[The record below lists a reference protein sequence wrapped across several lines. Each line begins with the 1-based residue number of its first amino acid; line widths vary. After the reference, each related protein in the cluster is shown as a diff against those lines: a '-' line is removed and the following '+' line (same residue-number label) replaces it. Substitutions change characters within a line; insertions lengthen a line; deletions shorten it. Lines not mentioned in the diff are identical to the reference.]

1 MGMATRTPGITAPQC
16 PTAPSWTP
24 TTTGWETNV
33 MTMMTMTGFQ
43 MRNLQALTTVGLSLT
58 LAKKT
63 QMVRGTDTP
72 NPAQT
77 GPP

>member
-1 MGMATRTPGITAPQC
+1 MM
-16 PTAPSWTP
+16 
-24 TTTGWETNV
+24 
-33 MTMMTMTGFQ
+33 MMTMTGFQ

-77 GPP
+77 ELP